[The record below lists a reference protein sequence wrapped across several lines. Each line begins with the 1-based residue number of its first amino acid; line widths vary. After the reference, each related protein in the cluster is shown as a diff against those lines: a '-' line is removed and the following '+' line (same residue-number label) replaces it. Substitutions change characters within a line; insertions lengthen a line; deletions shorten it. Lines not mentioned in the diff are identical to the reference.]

1 VLKKVK
7 TMSEQP
13 ITDHEKVDFSLV
25 LGGPLFQLFLRA
37 RLIDSSLNLLRRR
50 VIASILITWLPLV
63 VLTAFGGHLLRSVG
77 VPFLYDVDAHAKFL
91 VLVPLLI
98 GAELIVH
105 RRIRAVVEQF
115 RERGLIAP
123 EDDQSF
129 ESIIAWAMRLR
140 NSPIVEVL
148 LLVLVF
154 TGGYWFWREHVT
166 LHVAT
171 WYAAKH
177 GNEMHFTW
185 AGYWYVFISMPISRF
200 ILFRWYFR
208 ILIWYL
214 FLLRVSRLNLRLNPL
229 HPDRAGGLGFV
240 SGSVDAFV
248 PVLVAQSAFLA
259 TVIANMIWHENMTLP
274 EFKLVIVGFVAFLM
288 LVVLL
293 PLTFFIFQMASA
305 RRTALREF
313 GLLAGRYAKEF
324 RQKWL
329 QRSAAPD
336 EPLLGSADIQSLAD
350 LANSYDVVRE
360 MRLLPF
366 GRNLVMKLFV
376 IIALPLLPLTLTM
389 IPLEEMV
396 DRLMKMLL

>member
-1 VLKKVK
+1 
-7 TMSEQP
+7 MSEGP
-13 ITDHEKVDFSLV
+13 AFDHEKVDFSLV
-25 LGGPLFQLFLRA
+25 LGGPLFQFFLRA
-37 RLIDSSLNLLRRR
+37 GLIDQSLNLLRQR
-50 VIASILITWLPLV
+50 VIAAILITWLPLML
-63 VLTAFGGHLLRSVG
+63 LTALGGSFLGGVG
-77 VPFLYDVDAHAKFL
+77 VPFLSDADAHAKFL
-91 VLVPLLI
+91 VLLPLLI
-98 GAELIVH
+98 GAEVIVH

-115 RERGLIAP
+115 RDCGLIAP

-129 ESIIAWAMRLR
+129 ESITAWAMRLR
-140 NSPIVEVL
+140 NSYIAEVL
-148 LLVLVF
+148 LIVLVF

-166 LHVAT
+166 LHVTT
-171 WYAAKH
+171 WYGAKH

-229 HPDRAGGLGFV
+229 HPDRAGGLGFL
-240 SGSVDAFV
+240 SGSVDAFI
-248 PVLVAQSAFLA
+248 PLLVAQSAFLA
-259 TVIANMIWHENMTLP
+259 TVIANQIWYEKVTLP
-274 EFKLVIVGFVAFLM
+274 EFKLVIVGFVLFLM
-288 LVVLL
+288 LVALL
-293 PLTFFIFQMASA
+293 PLTFFIFQMANA
-305 RRTALREF
+305 KRVALREF

-329 QRSAAPD
+329 QSSLAPG
-336 EPLLGSADIQSLAD
+336 EPLLGSSDIQSLAD

-360 MRLLPF
+360 MKLLPF
-366 GRNLVMKLFV
+366 GRNVLVKLLIV
-376 IIALPLLPLTLTM
+376 IALPLLPLTLTM